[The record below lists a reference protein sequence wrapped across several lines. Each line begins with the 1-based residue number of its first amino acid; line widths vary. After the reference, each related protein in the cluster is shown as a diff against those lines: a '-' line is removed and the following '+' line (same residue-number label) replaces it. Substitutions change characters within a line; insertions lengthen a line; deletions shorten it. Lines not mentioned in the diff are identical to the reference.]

1 VRQGGEAIDIFRL
14 NMDGVNDWPKED
26 WWWPLIQQFA
36 DRRRRS
42 LKEGASTVDHQ
53 RRVKS

>member
-1 VRQGGEAIDIFRL
+1 MRQGGEAIDIFRL

-36 DRRRRS
+36 DGDVH
-42 LKEGASTVDHQ
+42 LKEGASVD
-53 RRVKS
+53 V